1 MEPSEPGLTEVS
13 QLSDSKFQNSG
24 FEDIITFL
32 APGGLAIIWRWNTKL
47 FSRHNPEAILQKG

>member
-32 APGGLAIIWRWNTKL
+32 APGGLAIIWR
-47 FSRHNPEAILQKG
+47 